1 MRWMDGGESHGKGLT
16 VIIDGIP
23 AGLKI
28 DLKKINEYL
37 QKRQKGYGRG
47 GRMSIE
53 KDSVDIR
60 GGIRGG
66 ETIGSPVV
74 LFIENKDWINWK
86 EKMSPFE
93 ITGEKLTTPRPG
105 HADLPGYLKYDRKDL
120 RDILERSS
128 ARQTVART
136 AVGAI
141 SKQILKELDVYT
153 TGFVRQIGEIC
164 FSQDIK
170 SGRAIREKIE
180 KSAVRCPDEKIT
192 ALMCEKIEKAKQEG
206 DTLGGIIEIIC
217 ENIIP
222 GLGSYAQYDRRLDAH
237 LAFSL
242 MSIQAIKAIEIGEG
256 IKNASKGGSEV
267 HDEIFYSKQKGY
279 FRKTNRAGGLEGGI
293 SNGENIIL
301 KAYMKPIPTLKKK
314 LHSVNIEN
322 KEEKFAF
329 FERSDICAVPA
340 ASVICEAAVSIK
352 LASFYLE
359 KFGKDTIGE
368 LKENFYRYKQYLKK
382 K

>member
-1 MRWMDGGESHGKGLT
+1 
-16 VIIDGIP
+16 
-23 AGLKI
+23 
-28 DLKKINEYL
+28 NEYL

-60 GGIRGG
+60 GGMRGG

-74 LFIENKDWINWK
+74 LFIENKDWVNWK

-93 ITGEKLTTPRPG
+93 VTREKLIKPRPG

-128 ARQTVART
+128 ARQTATRT

-141 SKQILKELDVYT
+141 AKQILEELNVYT
-153 TGFVRQIGEIC
+153 TALVRQIGKIC

-170 SGRAIREKIE
+170 SGKTIRQKIE
-180 KSAVRCPDEKIT
+180 KSVVRCPDEKIT
-192 ALMCEKIEKAKQEG
+192 ALMCEEIEKAKQEG

-256 IKNASKGGSEV
+256 IKNASKKGSEV
-267 HDEIFYSKQKGY
+267 HDEIFYSKDRGY
-279 FRKTNRAGGLEGGI
+279 FRKTNRAGGLEGGM

-314 LHSVNIEN
+314 LHSVNIES
-322 KEEKFAF
+322 KEEEFAF
-329 FERSDICAVPA
+329 FERSDVCAVPA
-340 ASVICEAAVSIK
+340 ASIICEAAVSIE

-359 KFGKDTIGE
+359 KFGKDTINE
-368 LKENFYRYKQYLKK
+368 LKENFYRYKQYLKRK
-382 K
+382 